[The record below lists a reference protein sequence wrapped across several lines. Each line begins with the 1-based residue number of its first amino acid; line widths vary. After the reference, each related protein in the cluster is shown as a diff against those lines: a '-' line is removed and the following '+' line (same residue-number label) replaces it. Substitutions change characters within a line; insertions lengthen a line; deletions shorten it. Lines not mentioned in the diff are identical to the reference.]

1 MPNSKIYLKVSTAS
15 GGELKI
21 GVLMN
26 NIIETKSF
34 DFAVRIVKLYKFL
47 CEQKKEFT
55 LSKQLLRSGT
65 SIGANVAEAQSKAD
79 FISKINISL
88 KETSETKYW
97 IKLLKATD
105 YLSEIESNS
114 ILSDCVEIEKILVSI
129 IKTSRIQ

>member
-1 MPNSKIYLKVSTAS
+1 MKIENGK
-15 GGELKI
+15 LKI
-21 GVLMN
+21 GVLVN

-65 SIGANVAEAQSKAD
+65 SIGANVAEAEQAQSKAD
-79 FISKINISL
+79 FVAKINIAL

-97 IKLLKATD
+97 IKLLSATD
-105 YLSEIESNS
+105 YLSINESNS

-129 IKTSRIQ
+129 IKTSKNQ

>member
-1 MPNSKIYLKVSTAS
+1 MKNGK
-15 GGELKI
+15 LKI
-21 GVLMN
+21 GVLVN

-65 SIGANVAEAQSKAD
+65 SIGANVAEAEQAQSKAD
-79 FISKINISL
+79 FVAKINIAL
-88 KETSETKYW
+88 KEASETKYW
-97 IKLLKATD
+97 IKLLSATD
-105 YLSEIESNS
+105 YLSINESNS

-129 IKTSRIQ
+129 IKTSKNQ